1 MVYISA
7 SLSFFLATRTYTHTH
22 TLILAHILYSTHPYI
37 IHPEFAGPSTNCH
50 SALCLLYI
58 PLVQQIN
65 TMYDTGICTEF
76 LFSIYIY
83 SVFLMFLSSISTRFS
98 TTLLY
103 FTESSIFTARKLL
116 FVFSSLFFSSLL
128 CYLLTQ
134 KGVVHTSRRAF
145 CLTVRVPKAQSESES
160 EFPYLYARVLPFSK
174 IIFIYHILQ
183 FIRIAPELV
192 HSDNSI
198 LFNVQTFLYLF

>member
-116 FVFSSLFFSSLL
+116 FVFSSLLFSSLL
-128 CYLLTQ
+128 FVNTE
-134 KGVVHTSRRAF
+134 RRCAHEPPSVLF
-145 CLTVRVPKAQSESES
+145 NSSSTEGPIRVRVRIPVFVCPRTPVLKNHIHI
-160 EFPYLYARVLPFSK
+160 PYSAIYSHCARVSAL
-174 IIFIYHILQ
+174 
-183 FIRIAPELV
+183 
-192 HSDNSI
+192 
-198 LFNVQTFLYLF
+198 